1 MKKLLDNFEAY
12 VCAAIFLSMTALG
25 FANVVVRYLTNYSFA
40 STQELLLAGF
50 LLLTVFGASLAA
62 QRGQHLAVTFFAGLL
77 PPRLERWVRVF
88 AAAVS
93 TGLLLL
99 AAWFC
104 IELIRNQIASGVTT
118 AGLQLPAWY
127 YSAALPVGF
136 ILIAVR
142 TVQYAIHDFHNPQI
156 DPQLEDVPDV

>member
-1 MKKLLDNFEAY
+1 MKTLLNNFEAY
-12 VCAAIFLSMTALG
+12 VCAAIFLGMTAVG
-25 FANVVVRYLTNYSFA
+25 FANVVVRYLTSYSFA

-62 QRGQHLAVTFFAGLL
+62 QRGQHLAVTFFASLL
-77 PPRLERWVRVF
+77 PAYLERWLRVF

-93 TGLLLL
+93 VGLLLL

-104 IELIRNQIASGVTT
+104 IELVRNQIASGVTT

-127 YSAALPVGF
+127 YTAALPLGF
-136 ILIAVR
+136 VLIALR
-142 TVQYAIHDFHNPQI
+142 TVQYAIHDFHDPQI
-156 DPQLEDVPDV
+156 DPQLEDIIDA